1 VSERAQLKNLHP
13 EGHRRLNLPVG
24 VPLLQFYGMTV
35 ERRGGPVRGAAVY
48 PDMLRWLRGR
58 QRTQASMHYGGTRLV
73 TVRQH
78 PYRIQL

>member
-1 VSERAQLKNLHP
+1 MRKNGPGRGDAGHLRRRGKNLRPVSERAQLKNLHP

-48 PDMLRWLRGR
+48 PDMLRWLR
-58 QRTQASMHYGGTRLV
+58 
-73 TVRQH
+73 
-78 PYRIQL
+78 